1 MTTSTSAAASAS
13 DTFLT
18 YAEFTKQFGLDYKQ
32 HQQECVD
39 WCVKNEQQYSH
50 GGLIADEMGL
60 GKTIQILS
68 LIHLNPMPN
77 TLIVV
82 PVALI
87 EQWEKVLKDLKP
99 DTTIITYR
107 GYARKSIT
115 QKQLSESIC
124 LTTYGEISRTKS
136 HIHTKKP
143 QQLPQEAFASPI
155 HQIQWGR
162 VVFDE
167 AHHLRNN
174 KTFSTT
180 ASIHIQSRIKW
191 LLTGTPIQNSIKD
204 FHTLCSV
211 INIPSHLYKGNSID
225 LKKLTRHYIIK
236 RTKKGLE
243 IPMPKLNRYIVN
255 VPWANEKE
263 AEVAALFHAEVGMG
277 KRHAEKSTPFAFGS
291 EYRLVNYLRAKQ
303 MCVLPKLLSPM
314 LENKPQQHP
323 SEEPASTSTATSPT
337 STTTSTTTAT
347 TTATSDSKKEHATP
361 EDIKLLCDAM
371 EGSSKL
377 NSVVST
383 IITNKDKGRK
393 LVFCEFHKEIDFLE
407 SALLKENMKV
417 ARIDGRTTKEMKKQ
431 IISSEDIEV
440 MILQVKT
447 CSEGLNLQHY
457 NEVYLVTPQ
466 WNPCI
471 ELQAICRCYRIGQL
485 NNVNV
490 YSFNMEAKEDLGFNG
505 NMETYIKQVQKSK
518 TEIAEQLE

>member
-1 MTTSTSAAASAS
+1 MTTSSASAS
-13 DTFLT
+13 NTFLT

-68 LIHLNPMPN
+68 LIHLNPMAN

-107 GYARKSIT
+107 GYARKIIT

-124 LTTYGEISRTKS
+124 LTTYGEVSRTKS
-136 HIHTKKP
+136 NIHTKKP
-143 QQLPQEAFASPI
+143 EQLPQEAFASPI
-155 HQIQWGR
+155 HQIQWSR

-174 KTFSTT
+174 KTFATT

-191 LLTGTPIQNSIKD
+191 LLTGTPIQNSMKD

-211 INIPSHLYKGNSID
+211 INIPSHLYKGNSMD

-236 RTKKGLE
+236 RTKKGLG
-243 IPMPKLNRYIVN
+243 IPMPKLNRYVVN
-255 VPWANEKE
+255 VPWANAKE

-277 KRHAEKSTPFAFGS
+277 KRRAGKSLPFAFGS

-314 LENKPQQHP
+314 LENQPQQPQQQQQH
-323 SEEPASTSTATSPT
+323 SPEAAAPEAAAPT
-337 STTTSTTTAT
+337 TTTS
-347 TTATSDSKKEHATP
+347 SNDSNKAHATP

-377 NSVVST
+377 NAVVNT
-383 IITNKDKGRK
+383 IKTNKDKGRK
-393 LVFCEFHKEIDFLE
+393 LVFCEFHKEMDFLE

-431 IISSEDIEV
+431 IISSEDVEV

-466 WNPCI
+466 WNPCV

-485 NNVNV
+485 NDVNV
-490 YSFNMEAKEDLGFNG
+490 YRFNMEAKEDLGFNG
-505 NMETYIKQVQKSK
+505 NMEIYINQVQKSK
-518 TEIAEQLE
+518 TEIAEQLEQKP

>member
-1 MTTSTSAAASAS
+1 MTTSTSVVS

-68 LIHLNPMPN
+68 LIHLNPMAN

-99 DTTIITYR
+99 DTTIIIYR
-107 GYARKSIT
+107 GYARKIIT

-136 HIHTKKP
+136 DVHTKRP

-155 HQIQWGR
+155 HQIRWGR

-174 KTFSTT
+174 KSFATT

-211 INIPSHLYKGNSID
+211 INIPSHLYKGNSMD

-243 IPMPKLNRYIVN
+243 IPMPKLNRYVVN

-263 AEVAALFHAEVGMG
+263 AKLAALFHAEVGMG
-277 KRHAEKSTPFAFGS
+277 KRNAEKSTPFAFGS
-291 EYRLVNYLRAKQ
+291 EYMLVNYLRAKQ
-303 MCVLPKLLSPM
+303 MCVLPKLLSPIM
-314 LENKPQQHP
+314 LENKPQQHQHSP
-323 SEEPASTSTATSPT
+323 EASTP
-337 STTTSTTTAT
+337 TTTS
-347 TTATSDSKKEHATP
+347 SNDSNKEHARP

-377 NSVVST
+377 NSVIST

-407 SALLKENMKV
+407 LALLKENIKV

-505 NMETYIKQVQKSK
+505 NMEIYIKQVQKSK
-518 TEIAEQLE
+518 TKIAEHLEQKP